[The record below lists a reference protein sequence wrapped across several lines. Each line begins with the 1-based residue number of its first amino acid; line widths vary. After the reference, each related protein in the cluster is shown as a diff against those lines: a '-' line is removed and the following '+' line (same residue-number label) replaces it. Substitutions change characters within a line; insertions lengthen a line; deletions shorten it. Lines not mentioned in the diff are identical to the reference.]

1 MKKYLNCITF
11 AHEKL
16 AIMIT
21 GIKFKVN
28 DSLYSRDPQ
37 DTELGKRILNYSI
50 ILIDEIG
57 LENFTFKKL
66 ATKIQ
71 STEASVY
78 RYFDNKHQLLL
89 FLTSW
94 YWQWVQYLIEIH
106 TMNIEDPVRKLK
118 IIIKSIINAT
128 SENAL
133 TEYINE
139 NLLHNIIINEGSK
152 AYHTHDVDE
161 ENKHGIFSSY
171 KELAEVIAQA
181 ILAIN
186 SSFPY
191 PHSLASNL
199 LEMANNQI
207 YFAQHLPRL
216 TDIKV
221 PKGDMSQL
229 EEMMGYFVMKLIAK

>member
-1 MKKYLNCITF
+1 
-11 AHEKL
+11 
-16 AIMIT
+16 MIT
-21 GIKFKVN
+21 GIKFSLN

-37 DTELGKRILNYSI
+37 DTELGQRILKYSI

-66 ATKIQ
+66 AAEIE
-71 STEASVY
+71 STEASMY

-94 YWQWVQYLIEIH
+94 YWQWVQYLISIH
-106 TMNIEDPVRKLK
+106 TLNVEDPKRRLQ

-181 ILAIN
+181 ILGIN
-186 SSFPY
+186 PKFPY
-191 PHSLASNL
+191 PHSLASNM
-199 LEMANNQI
+199 LEMANNQV
-207 YFAQHLPRL
+207 YFAQHLPKL
-216 TDIKV
+216 TNIKV
-221 PKGDMSQL
+221 PKGDLSQL
-229 EEMMGYFVMKLIAK
+229 ETMMKYFVMKLVK

>member
-1 MKKYLNCITF
+1 L
-11 AHEKL
+11 
-16 AIMIT
+16 IT
-21 GIKFKVN
+21 GIKFSLN
-28 DSLYSRDPQ
+28 SSLYSRDPQ
-37 DTELGKRILNYSI
+37 NTELGQRILKHSI

-66 ATKIQ
+66 AFEIE
-71 STEASVY
+71 STEASMY
-78 RYFDNKHQLLL
+78 RYFENKHQLLL

-94 YWQWVQYLIEIH
+94 YWQWVQYLISIH
-106 TMNIEDPVRKLK
+106 TLNVEDPKRRLQ

-181 ILAIN
+181 ILGIN
-186 SSFPY
+186 PKFPY
-191 PHSLASNL
+191 PHSLASNM
-199 LEMANNQI
+199 LEMANNQV
-207 YFAQHLPRL
+207 YFAQHLPKL
-216 TDIKV
+216 TNIKV
-221 PKGDMSQL
+221 PKGDLSQL
-229 EEMMGYFVMKLIAK
+229 ETMMKYFVMKLVK

>member
-1 MKKYLNCITF
+1 
-11 AHEKL
+11 
-16 AIMIT
+16 MIT
-21 GIKFKVN
+21 GIKFSLN

-37 DTELGKRILNYSI
+37 DTELGQRILKHSI

-66 ATKIQ
+66 AFEIE
-71 STEASVY
+71 STEASMY
-78 RYFDNKHQLLL
+78 RYFENKHQLLL

-94 YWQWVQYLIEIH
+94 YWQWVQYLISIH
-106 TMNIEDPVRKLK
+106 TMNVEDPERRLR
-118 IIIKSIINAT
+118 IILKSIINAT

-152 AYHTHDVDE
+152 AYHTHEVDK
-161 ENKHGIFSSY
+161 ENKHGIFRSY
-171 KELAEVIAQA
+171 KELAEVLAQS

-186 SSFPY
+186 PDFPY
-191 PHSLASNL
+191 PHSLASNM

-221 PKGDMSQL
+221 PKGNMSEL
-229 EEMMGYFVMKLIAK
+229 EEMMEYFVMKLIK

>member
-1 MKKYLNCITF
+1 
-11 AHEKL
+11 
-16 AIMIT
+16 MIT
-21 GIKFKVN
+21 GIKFSLN
-28 DSLYSRDPQ
+28 DSLYSRDTQ
-37 DTELGKRILNYSI
+37 DTELGQRILKYSI

-66 ATKIQ
+66 AAEIE
-71 STEASVY
+71 STEASMY

-94 YWQWVQYLIEIH
+94 YWQWVQYLISIH
-106 TMNIEDPVRKLK
+106 TLNVEDPKRRLQ

-181 ILAIN
+181 ILGIN
-186 SSFPY
+186 PKFPY
-191 PHSLASNL
+191 PHSLASNM
-199 LEMANNQI
+199 LEMANNQV
-207 YFAQHLPRL
+207 YFAQHLPKL

-221 PKGDMSQL
+221 QKGDLSQL
-229 EEMMGYFVMKLIAK
+229 ETMMKYFVMKLVK

>member
-1 MKKYLNCITF
+1 
-11 AHEKL
+11 
-16 AIMIT
+16 MIA

-28 DSLYSRDPQ
+28 ESLYSRDPQ
-37 DTELGKRILNYSI
+37 DTDLGKRILKHSI
-50 ILIDEIG
+50 VLIDQIG

-66 ATKIQ
+66 AIEIQ

-94 YWQWVQYLIEIH
+94 YWQWVQYLIKIH
-106 TMNIEDPVRKLK
+106 TMNVDNPVKRLK

-152 AYHTHDVDE
+152 AYHTHDVDK
-161 ENKHGIFSSY
+161 ENKSGIFSSY
-171 KELAEVIAQA
+171 KDLSEIIAQA
-181 ILAIN
+181 ILDIN
-186 SSFPY
+186 GKFPY
-191 PHSLASNL
+191 PNSLASNM

-207 YFAQHLPRL
+207 YFAKHLPRL
-216 TDIKV
+216 TDVKV
-221 PKGDMSQL
+221 PKGNMSQL
-229 EEMMGYFVMKLIAK
+229 EEMMEYFVLKLVK

>member
-1 MKKYLNCITF
+1 
-11 AHEKL
+11 
-16 AIMIT
+16 MIT
-21 GIKFKVN
+21 GIKFSLN
-28 DSLYSRDPQ
+28 SSLYSRDPQ
-37 DTELGKRILNYSI
+37 NTELGQRILKHSI
-50 ILIDEIG
+50 ILINEIG

-66 ATKIQ
+66 AFEIE
-71 STEASVY
+71 STEASMY
-78 RYFDNKHQLLL
+78 RYFENKHQLLL

-94 YWQWVQYLIEIH
+94 YWQWVQYLISIH
-106 TMNIEDPVRKLK
+106 TLNVEDPKRRLQ

-181 ILAIN
+181 ILGIN
-186 SSFPY
+186 PKFPY
-191 PHSLASNL
+191 PHSLASNM
-199 LEMANNQI
+199 LEMANNQV
-207 YFAQHLPRL
+207 YFAQHLPKL
-216 TDIKV
+216 TNIKV
-221 PKGDMSQL
+221 PKGDLSQL
-229 EEMMGYFVMKLIAK
+229 ETMMKYFVMKLVK

>member
-1 MKKYLNCITF
+1 
-11 AHEKL
+11 
-16 AIMIT
+16 MIT
-21 GIKFKVN
+21 GIKFSLNK
-28 DSLYSRDPQ
+28 SLYSRDPQ
-37 DTELGKRILNYSI
+37 NTELGQRILKHSI

-66 ATKIQ
+66 AFEIE
-71 STEASVY
+71 STEASMY
-78 RYFDNKHQLLL
+78 RYFENKHQLLL

-94 YWQWVQYLIEIH
+94 YWQWVQYLISIH
-106 TMNIEDPVRKLK
+106 TLNVEDPKRRLQ

-181 ILAIN
+181 ILGIN
-186 SSFPY
+186 PKFPY
-191 PHSLASNL
+191 PHSLASNM
-199 LEMANNQI
+199 LEMANNQV
-207 YFAQHLPRL
+207 YFAQHLPKL

-221 PKGDMSQL
+221 PKGDLSQL
-229 EEMMGYFVMKLIAK
+229 ETMMKYFVMKLVK

>member
-1 MKKYLNCITF
+1 
-11 AHEKL
+11 
-16 AIMIT
+16 MIT
-21 GIKFKVN
+21 GIKFSLN

-37 DTELGKRILNYSI
+37 DTELGQRILKHSI
-50 ILIDEIG
+50 ILIDDIG

-66 ATKIQ
+66 ALEIE
-71 STEASVY
+71 STEASMY
-78 RYFDNKHQLLL
+78 RYFENKHQLLL

-94 YWQWVQYLIEIH
+94 YWQWVEYLISIH
-106 TMNIEDPVRKLK
+106 TLNIEDPGHRLK
-118 IIIKSIINAT
+118 IILKSIINAT

-171 KELAEVIAQA
+171 KELNEVIAQA
-181 ILAIN
+181 ILALN
-186 SSFPY
+186 SNFPY
-191 PHSLASNL
+191 PHSLASNI
-199 LEMANNQI
+199 LEMANNQV

-221 PKGDMSQL
+221 PKGDLSQL
-229 EEMMGYFVMKLIAK
+229 EAMMEYFVMKLVKD

>member
-1 MKKYLNCITF
+1 
-11 AHEKL
+11 
-16 AIMIT
+16 MIT
-21 GIKFKVN
+21 GIKFSLN
-28 DSLYSRDPQ
+28 SSLYSRDPQ
-37 DTELGKRILNYSI
+37 NTELGQRILKHSI

-66 ATKIQ
+66 AFEIE
-71 STEASVY
+71 STEASMY
-78 RYFDNKHQLLL
+78 RYFENKHQLLL

-94 YWQWVQYLIEIH
+94 YWQWVQYLISIH
-106 TMNIEDPVRKLK
+106 TLNVEDPKRRLQ

-181 ILAIN
+181 ILGIN
-186 SSFPY
+186 PKFPY
-191 PHSLASNL
+191 PHSLASNM
-199 LEMANNQI
+199 LEMANNQV
-207 YFAQHLPRL
+207 YFAQHLPKL

-221 PKGDMSQL
+221 PKGDLSQL
-229 EEMMGYFVMKLIAK
+229 ETMMKYFVMKLVN

>member
-1 MKKYLNCITF
+1 L
-11 AHEKL
+11 
-16 AIMIT
+16 IT
-21 GIKFKVN
+21 GIKFSLN
-28 DSLYSRDPQ
+28 SSLYSRDPQ
-37 DTELGKRILNYSI
+37 NTELGQRILKHSI

-66 ATKIQ
+66 AFEIE
-71 STEASVY
+71 STEASMY
-78 RYFDNKHQLLL
+78 RYFENKHQLLL

-94 YWQWVQYLIEIH
+94 YWQWVQYLISIH
-106 TMNIEDPVRKLK
+106 TLNVEDPKRRLQ

-181 ILAIN
+181 ILGIN
-186 SSFPY
+186 PKFPY
-191 PHSLASNL
+191 PHSLASNM
-199 LEMANNQI
+199 LEMANNQV
-207 YFAQHLPRL
+207 YFAQHLPKL

-221 PKGDMSQL
+221 PKGDLSQL
-229 EEMMGYFVMKLIAK
+229 ETMMKYFVMKLVK

>member
-1 MKKYLNCITF
+1 
-11 AHEKL
+11 
-16 AIMIT
+16 MIT
-21 GIKFKVN
+21 GIKFSLN

-37 DTELGKRILNYSI
+37 NTELGQRILKHSI

-66 ATKIQ
+66 AFEIE
-71 STEASVY
+71 STEASMY
-78 RYFDNKHQLLL
+78 RYFENKHQLLL

-94 YWQWVQYLIEIH
+94 YWQWVQYLISIH
-106 TMNIEDPVRKLK
+106 TLNIEDPERRLQ
-118 IIIKSIINAT
+118 IILRSIINAT

-152 AYHTHDVDE
+152 AYHTNDVDE

-171 KELAEVIAQA
+171 KELAETIAQA
-181 ILAIN
+181 ILGIN
-186 SSFPY
+186 ASFPY
-191 PHSLASNL
+191 PHSLASNI
-199 LEMANNQI
+199 LEMSNNQV
-207 YFAQHLPRL
+207 YFAQHLPKL

-221 PKGDMSQL
+221 PKGDLSEL
-229 EEMMGYFVMKLIAK
+229 ETMMDYFVMKLVK

>member
-1 MKKYLNCITF
+1 
-11 AHEKL
+11 
-16 AIMIT
+16 MIT
-21 GIKFKVN
+21 GIKFSLN

-37 DTELGKRILNYSI
+37 NTELGQRILKHSI

-57 LENFTFKKL
+57 LENFTFRKL
-66 ATKIQ
+66 AVKIE
-71 STEASVY
+71 STEASMY
-78 RYFDNKHQLLL
+78 RYFENKHQLLL

-94 YWQWVQYLIEIH
+94 YWQWVQYLICIH
-106 TMNIEDPVRKLK
+106 TLNIEDPVRRLQ
-118 IIIKSIINAT
+118 IIMKSIINAT

-171 KELAEVIAQA
+171 KELAEIIALA

-186 SSFPY
+186 PTFPY
-191 PHSLASNL
+191 PHSLASNI
-199 LEMANNQI
+199 LEMANNQV
-207 YFAQHLPRL
+207 YFAQHLPKL

-221 PKGDMSQL
+221 PKGDLSQL
-229 EEMMGYFVMKLIAK
+229 ETMIEYFVMKLVKN

>member
-1 MKKYLNCITF
+1 
-11 AHEKL
+11 
-16 AIMIT
+16 MIT
-21 GIKFKVN
+21 GIKFSLN
-28 DSLYSRDPQ
+28 SSLYSRDPQ
-37 DTELGKRILNYSI
+37 NTELGQRILKHSI

-66 ATKIQ
+66 AFEIE
-71 STEASVY
+71 STEASMY
-78 RYFDNKHQLLL
+78 RYFENKHQLLL

-94 YWQWVQYLIEIH
+94 YWQWVQYLISIH
-106 TMNIEDPVRKLK
+106 TLNVEDPKRRLQ

-181 ILAIN
+181 ILGIN
-186 SSFPY
+186 PKFPY
-191 PHSLASNL
+191 PHSLASNM
-199 LEMANNQI
+199 LEMANNQV
-207 YFAQHLPRL
+207 YFAQHLPKL
-216 TDIKV
+216 TNIKV
-221 PKGDMSQL
+221 PKGDLSQL
-229 EEMMGYFVMKLIAK
+229 ETMMKYFVMKLVK

>member
-1 MKKYLNCITF
+1 
-11 AHEKL
+11 
-16 AIMIT
+16 MIA

-28 DSLYSRDPQ
+28 ESLYSRDPQ
-37 DTELGKRILNYSI
+37 DTDLGKRILRHSI
-50 ILIDEIG
+50 VLIDQIG

-66 ATKIQ
+66 AIEIQ

-94 YWQWVQYLIEIH
+94 YWQWVQYLIKIH
-106 TMNIEDPVRKLK
+106 TMNVDNPVKRLK

-152 AYHTHDVDE
+152 AYHTHDVDK
-161 ENKHGIFSSY
+161 ENKSGIFSSY
-171 KELAEVIAQA
+171 KDLSEIIAQA
-181 ILAIN
+181 ILDIN
-186 SSFPY
+186 GKFPY
-191 PHSLASNL
+191 PNSLASNM

-207 YFAQHLPRL
+207 YFAKHLPRL
-216 TDIKV
+216 TDVKV
-221 PKGDMSQL
+221 PKGNMSQL
-229 EEMMGYFVMKLIAK
+229 EEMMEYFVLKLVK

>member
-1 MKKYLNCITF
+1 
-11 AHEKL
+11 
-16 AIMIT
+16 MIT
-21 GIKFKVN
+21 GIKFSLN
-28 DSLYSRDPQ
+28 NSLYSRDPQ
-37 DTELGKRILNYSI
+37 NTELGQRILKHSI

-66 ATKIQ
+66 AFEIE
-71 STEASVY
+71 STEASMY
-78 RYFDNKHQLLL
+78 RYFENKHQLLL

-94 YWQWVQYLIEIH
+94 YWQWVQYLISIH
-106 TMNIEDPVRKLK
+106 TLNVEDPKRRLQ

-181 ILAIN
+181 ILGIN
-186 SSFPY
+186 PKFPY
-191 PHSLASNL
+191 PHSLASNM
-199 LEMANNQI
+199 LEMANNQV
-207 YFAQHLPRL
+207 YFAQHLPKL
-216 TDIKV
+216 TNIKV
-221 PKGDMSQL
+221 PKGDLSQL
-229 EEMMGYFVMKLIAK
+229 ETMMKYFVMKLVK

>member
-1 MKKYLNCITF
+1 MLNCITF
-11 AHEKL
+11 VIIKL
-16 AIMIT
+16 INLIT
-21 GIKFKVN
+21 GIKFSLN

-37 DTELGKRILNYSI
+37 NTELGQRILKHSI

-66 ATKIQ
+66 AIEIE
-71 STEASVY
+71 STEASMY

-94 YWQWVQYLIEIH
+94 YWQWVQYLISIH
-106 TMNIEDPVRKLK
+106 TLNIEDPERRLQ
-118 IIIKSIINAT
+118 IMMKSIINAT

-171 KELAEVIAQA
+171 KELAEIIAQA

-186 SSFPY
+186 PSFPY
-191 PHSLASNL
+191 PHSLASNI
-199 LEMANNQI
+199 LEMANNQV

-221 PKGDMSQL
+221 PKGDLSQL
-229 EEMMGYFVMKLIAK
+229 ETMMEFFVMKLVK

>member
-1 MKKYLNCITF
+1 
-11 AHEKL
+11 
-16 AIMIT
+16 MIT
-21 GIKFKVN
+21 GIKFSLN
-28 DSLYSRDPQ
+28 SSLYSRDPQ
-37 DTELGKRILNYSI
+37 NTELGQRILKHSI

-66 ATKIQ
+66 AFEIE
-71 STEASVY
+71 STEASMY
-78 RYFDNKHQLLL
+78 RYFENKHQLLL

-94 YWQWVQYLIEIH
+94 YWQWVQYLISIH
-106 TMNIEDPVRKLK
+106 TLNVEDPKRRLQ

-181 ILAIN
+181 ILGIN
-186 SSFPY
+186 PKFPY
-191 PHSLASNL
+191 PHSLASNM
-199 LEMANNQI
+199 LEMANNQV
-207 YFAQHLPRL
+207 YFAQHLPKL

-221 PKGDMSQL
+221 PKGDLSQL
-229 EEMMGYFVMKLIAK
+229 ETMMKYFVMKLVK

>member
-1 MKKYLNCITF
+1 MLNCITF
-11 AHEKL
+11 VFIKL
-16 AIMIT
+16 INLIT
-21 GIKFKVN
+21 GIKFSLN

-37 DTELGKRILNYSI
+37 NTELGQRILKHSI

-66 ATKIQ
+66 AIEIE
-71 STEASVY
+71 STEASMY

-94 YWQWVQYLIEIH
+94 YWQWVQYLISIH
-106 TMNIEDPVRKLK
+106 TLNIEDPERRLQ
-118 IIIKSIINAT
+118 IMMKSIINAT

-171 KELAEVIAQA
+171 KELAEIIAQA

-186 SSFPY
+186 PSFPY
-191 PHSLASNL
+191 PHSLASNI
-199 LEMANNQI
+199 LEMANNQV

-221 PKGDMSQL
+221 PKGDLSQL
-229 EEMMGYFVMKLIAK
+229 ETMMEFFVMKLVKN

>member
-1 MKKYLNCITF
+1 L
-11 AHEKL
+11 
-16 AIMIT
+16 IT
-21 GIKFKVN
+21 GIKFSLN

-37 DTELGKRILNYSI
+37 DTELGQRILKYSI

-66 ATKIQ
+66 AAEIE
-71 STEASVY
+71 STEASMY

-94 YWQWVQYLIEIH
+94 YWQWVQYLISIH
-106 TMNIEDPVRKLK
+106 TLNVEDPKRRLQ

-171 KELAEVIAQA
+171 KELADVIAQA
-181 ILAIN
+181 ILGIN
-186 SSFPY
+186 PKFPY
-191 PHSLASNL
+191 PHSLASNM
-199 LEMANNQI
+199 LEMANNQV
-207 YFAQHLPRL
+207 YFAQHLPKL

-221 PKGDMSQL
+221 QKGDLSQL
-229 EEMMGYFVMKLIAK
+229 ETMMKYFVMKLVK

>member
-1 MKKYLNCITF
+1 
-11 AHEKL
+11 
-16 AIMIT
+16 MIT
-21 GIKFKVN
+21 GIKFSLN

-37 DTELGKRILNYSI
+37 DTELGQRILKYSI

-66 ATKIQ
+66 AAEIE
-71 STEASVY
+71 STEASMY

-94 YWQWVQYLIEIH
+94 YWQWVQYLISIH
-106 TMNIEDPVRKLK
+106 TLNVEDPKRRLQ

-161 ENKHGIFSSY
+161 ENKHVIFSSY
-171 KELAEVIAQA
+171 KELA
-181 ILAIN
+181 
-186 SSFPY
+186 
-191 PHSLASNL
+191 
-199 LEMANNQI
+199 
-207 YFAQHLPRL
+207 
-216 TDIKV
+216 
-221 PKGDMSQL
+221 
-229 EEMMGYFVMKLIAK
+229 

>member
-1 MKKYLNCITF
+1 
-11 AHEKL
+11 
-16 AIMIT
+16 MIT
-21 GIKFKVN
+21 GIKFSLN

-37 DTELGKRILNYSI
+37 DTELGQRILKYSI

-66 ATKIQ
+66 AAEIE
-71 STEASVY
+71 STEASMY

-94 YWQWVQYLIEIH
+94 YWQWVQYLISIH
-106 TMNIEDPVRKLK
+106 TLNVEDPKRRLQ

-181 ILAIN
+181 ILGIN
-186 SSFPY
+186 PKFPY
-191 PHSLASNL
+191 PHRLASNM
-199 LEMANNQI
+199 LEMANNQV
-207 YFAQHLPRL
+207 YFAQHLPKL
-216 TDIKV
+216 TNIKV
-221 PKGDMSQL
+221 PKGDLSQL
-229 EEMMGYFVMKLIAK
+229 ETMMKYFVMKLVN

>member
-1 MKKYLNCITF
+1 L
-11 AHEKL
+11 
-16 AIMIT
+16 IT
-21 GIKFKVN
+21 GIKFSLN
-28 DSLYSRDPQ
+28 SSLYSRDPQ
-37 DTELGKRILNYSI
+37 NTELGQRILKHSI

-66 ATKIQ
+66 AFEIE
-71 STEASVY
+71 STEASMY
-78 RYFDNKHQLLL
+78 RYFENKHQLLL

-94 YWQWVQYLIEIH
+94 YWQWVQYLISIH
-106 TMNIEDPVRKLK
+106 TLNVEDPKRRLQ

-181 ILAIN
+181 ILGIN
-186 SSFPY
+186 PKFPY
-191 PHSLASNL
+191 PHSLASNM
-199 LEMANNQI
+199 LEMANNQV
-207 YFAQHLPRL
+207 YFAQHLPKL
-216 TDIKV
+216 TNIKV
-221 PKGDMSQL
+221 PKGDLSQL
-229 EEMMGYFVMKLIAK
+229 ETMMKYFVMKLVN

>member
-1 MKKYLNCITF
+1 MLNCITF
-11 AHEKL
+11 KFLKL
-16 AIMIT
+16 INLIT
-21 GIKFKVN
+21 GIKFSLK

-37 DTELGKRILNYSI
+37 NTELGQRILKHSI

-66 ATKIQ
+66 AIEIE
-71 STEASVY
+71 STEASMY
-78 RYFDNKHQLLL
+78 RYFENKHQLLL

-94 YWQWVQYLIEIH
+94 YWQWVQYLISIH
-106 TMNIEDPVRKLK
+106 TLNIEDPERRLQ
-118 IIIKSIINAT
+118 IMMKSIINAT

-171 KELAEVIAQA
+171 KELAEIIAQA

-186 SSFPY
+186 PSFPY
-191 PHSLASNL
+191 PHSLASNI
-199 LEMANNQI
+199 LEMANNQL

-221 PKGDMSQL
+221 PKGDLSQL
-229 EEMMGYFVMKLIAK
+229 ETMMEFFVMKLVKN

>member
-1 MKKYLNCITF
+1 
-11 AHEKL
+11 
-16 AIMIT
+16 MIT
-21 GIKFKVN
+21 GIKFSLN
-28 DSLYSRDPQ
+28 SSLYSRDPQ
-37 DTELGKRILNYSI
+37 NTELGQRILKHSI

-66 ATKIQ
+66 AFEIE
-71 STEASVY
+71 STEASMY
-78 RYFDNKHQLLL
+78 RYFENKHQLLL

-94 YWQWVQYLIEIH
+94 YWQWVQYLISIH
-106 TMNIEDPVRKLK
+106 TLNVEDPKRRLQ

-181 ILAIN
+181 ILGIN
-186 SSFPY
+186 PKFPY
-191 PHSLASNL
+191 PHSLASNM
-199 LEMANNQI
+199 LEMANNQV
-207 YFAQHLPRL
+207 YFAQHLPKL
-216 TDIKV
+216 TNIKV
-221 PKGDMSQL
+221 PKGDLSQL
-229 EEMMGYFVMKLIAK
+229 ETMMKYFVMKLVN

>member
-1 MKKYLNCITF
+1 
-11 AHEKL
+11 
-16 AIMIT
+16 MIT
-21 GIKFKVN
+21 GIKFSLN

-37 DTELGKRILNYSI
+37 DTELGQRILKYSI

-66 ATKIQ
+66 AAEIE
-71 STEASVY
+71 STEASMY

-94 YWQWVQYLIEIH
+94 YWQWVQYLISIH
-106 TMNIEDPVRKLK
+106 TLNVEDPKRRLQ

-152 AYHTHDVDE
+152 AYHTHDVYE

-181 ILAIN
+181 ILGIN
-186 SSFPY
+186 PKFPY
-191 PHSLASNL
+191 PHSLASNM
-199 LEMANNQI
+199 LEMANNQV
-207 YFAQHLPRL
+207 YFAQHLPKL
-216 TDIKV
+216 TNIKV
-221 PKGDMSQL
+221 PKGDLSQL
-229 EEMMGYFVMKLIAK
+229 ETMMKYFVMKLVN

>member
-1 MKKYLNCITF
+1 
-11 AHEKL
+11 
-16 AIMIT
+16 MIT
-21 GIKFKVN
+21 GIKFSLNK
-28 DSLYSRDPQ
+28 SLYSRDPQ
-37 DTELGKRILNYSI
+37 NTELGQRILKHSI

-66 ATKIQ
+66 AFEIE
-71 STEASVY
+71 STEASMY
-78 RYFDNKHQLLL
+78 RYFENKHQLLL

-94 YWQWVQYLIEIH
+94 YWQWVQYLISIH
-106 TMNIEDPVRKLK
+106 TLNVEDPKRRLQ

-181 ILAIN
+181 ILGIN
-186 SSFPY
+186 PKFPY
-191 PHSLASNL
+191 PHSLASNM
-199 LEMANNQI
+199 LEMANNQV
-207 YFAQHLPRL
+207 YFAQHLPKL
-216 TDIKV
+216 TNIKV
-221 PKGDMSQL
+221 PKGDLSQL
-229 EEMMGYFVMKLIAK
+229 ETMMKYFVMKLVK